1 MRRDSII
8 VLPRSYPQCLVYISI
23 RMGNVKQMAAKLL
36 RDQRHRVLNPH
47 TLSMALVD
55 HCEQIARVFV
65 AVGTAQEDQRWLDVA
80 ADIRAAAAIMRRSQL
95 SRPAPCG

>member
-1 MRRDSII
+1 
-8 VLPRSYPQCLVYISI
+8 
-23 RMGNVKQMAAKLL
+23 MGNVKQMAAKLL